1 MDLGPLSE
9 KVNVNS
15 GACALDHLIGASGAR
30 GLKRGVASLCI
41 GDGDG
46 DRGGVTPLSPLGEG
60 LGVRVALV
68 AAPDFGHGP
77 LDAG

>member
-9 KVNVNS
+9 KVNVNG
-15 GACALDHLIGASGAR
+15 GACALGHPIGAALRAGAQAR
-30 GLKRGVASLCI
+30 RRFALHQRRRY
-41 GDGDG
+41 
-46 DRGGVTPLSPLGEG
+46 DRGGMTPLSPLGEG